1 MEEERKQT
9 ALIMFRGAKE
19 VGGGRQ
25 GNQEFSL
32 MVFLD
37 VGTVLLGLAD
47 FCLLSVIAIIL
58 NDIPGMQIT
67 N

>member
-1 MEEERKQT
+1 
-9 ALIMFRGAKE
+9 
-19 VGGGRQ
+19 
-25 GNQEFSL
+25 

-47 FCLLSVIAIIL
+47 FYLLSVIAIIL